1 MDLTWCS
8 PPVAQLLA
16 LADHGERV
24 IGLLSPRR
32 VTPPQAAGL
41 LAAAD
46 AAKWFPGARSPHGA
60 MAGLWLYF
68 GSYDDAH
75 RAAQELD
82 TPEGSYWHAIAH
94 RLEPDAG
101 NSNYWSQRAGPHPV
115 HGALLAEAR
124 SIVGARPGCGL
135 ELGAQWDPERFT
147 AFCEHARTSPGS
159 AAEEAASLIQHAE
172 WRLVF
177 AWCGMR
183 P

>member
-1 MDLTWCS
+1 MDLAWCS
-8 PPVAQLLA
+8 PQVAQLLA
-16 LADHGERV
+16 LADHGERP
-24 IGLLSPRR
+24 IGLLSPRC

-46 AAKWFPGARSPHGA
+46 PAKWLPGARSPHGA

-101 NSNYWSQRAGPHPV
+101 NSNYWLQRAGPHPV
-115 HGALLAEAR
+115 HGPLLAEAR
-124 SIVGARPGCGL
+124 SIVRARPGCGL

-147 AFCEHARTSPGS
+147 AFCEHARSSPGS
-159 AAEEAASLIQHAE
+159 AAEQAASLIQHAE